1 MATVSLMYSKII
13 DRETIYKSLVLL
25 LFVNAFYLGNG
36 NGYRFVE
43 LIKYLYKHLGL
54 QSNYIL
60 ETSISKYN
68 YKFRDNDVPTK
79 LK

>member
-1 MATVSLMYSKII
+1 MGI
-13 DRETIYKSLVLL
+13 DFL
-25 LFVNAFYLGNG
+25 
-36 NGYRFVE
+36 E

-60 ETSISKYN
+60 EPSISKYN